1 MCAGLPALD
10 AEEQAFVE
18 ELLAGRAGPGALVE
32 IITARYG
39 PYEPW
44 HPIDDEGLRV
54 VGRDTPGYRSRGGRC
69 PLAALMLPRRAAV

>member
-1 MCAGLPALD
+1 MAEHYFRRSIAARLDPGRDMCAGLPALD

-54 VGRDTPGYRSRGGRC
+54 VE
-69 PLAALMLPRRAAV
+69 